1 MALHKISSVSVIDV
15 DGQEVA
21 VRGSNGNVEFTG
33 AAGAGFTLTG
43 EDLREIVKEFAKKER
58 QPRGPRKPK
67 GEATAAN
74 GETSGKRSK
83 VAAVA

>member
-1 MALHKISSVSVIDV
+1 MALHKISSVSVLDV
-15 DGQEVA
+15 NGIEVS
-21 VRGSNGNVEFTG
+21 VRGVSGNVEFDIRDSGVTI
-33 AAGAGFTLTG
+33 TLTG

-67 GEATAAN
+67 EATAN
-74 GETSGKRSK
+74 GESTGKRSK